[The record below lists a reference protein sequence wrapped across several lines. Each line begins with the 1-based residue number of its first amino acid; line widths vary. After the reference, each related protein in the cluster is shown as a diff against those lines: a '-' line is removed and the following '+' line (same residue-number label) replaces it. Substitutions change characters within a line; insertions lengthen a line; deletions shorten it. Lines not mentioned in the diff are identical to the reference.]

1 MAFFASWSCINKNIN
16 RRKVG
21 QILWI
26 YLGYQQHWHQSSY
39 HSFDS
44 KVQGVADVVEG
55 HQLGNAW
62 AVSQPRHLPICLFCP
77 LIVPFFW
84 INFNWLLIIII
95 ILTLELLKCTPRLLS
110 TGENVCLG
118 FCYLKRWLACLGPLK
133 GWVGLLGPLRHT
145 EETALNLFIRFASHL
160 LII

>member
-84 INFNWLLIIII
+84 INFNSLLITII
-95 ILTLELLKCTPRLLS
+95 ILTLELFKGTPRLLS
-110 TGENVCLG
+110 KCVFG
-118 FCYLKRWLACLGPLK
+118 FLLFEEMVAWLGPLK

-145 EETALNLFIRFASHL
+145 EETALNLFIRLFSHL